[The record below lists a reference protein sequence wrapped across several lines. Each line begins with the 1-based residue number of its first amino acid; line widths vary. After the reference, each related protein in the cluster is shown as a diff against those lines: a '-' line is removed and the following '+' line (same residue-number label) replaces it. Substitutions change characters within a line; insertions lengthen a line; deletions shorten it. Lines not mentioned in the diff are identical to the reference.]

1 MQPVNCVPEHRL
13 LRRRLAG
20 ANLYLVGMMGSGKS
34 SVGRILARQLGYRWL
49 DADQVLEASAG
60 RTIPSL
66 FAQEGEEG
74 FRVAETAVLQQTSQW
89 HSCVVSTGGG
99 AVIRPANW
107 GIMRQGVVVW
117 LAAAAELLLKRLG
130 QDPTPRPLL
139 QCPDPVQRLQQLL
152 TARESLYTQ
161 ADVRVMQTETMT
173 SEVVAAA
180 VLDMLQTRLHGNPGA
195 RSELGDN
202 GVPASE
208 KGGRREE

>member
-1 MQPVNCVPEHRL
+1 MQPVNCVPEHHL

-20 ANLYLVGMMGSGKS
+20 ANLYLVGMPGSGKS
-34 SVGRILARQLGYRWL
+34 SVGGILARKLAYHWL

-74 FRVAETAVLQQTSQW
+74 FRVAETAVLRQMGQW

-152 TARESLYTQ
+152 AVRESLYAQ

-173 SEVVAAA
+173 SEAVAAA
-180 VLDMLQTRLHGNPGA
+180 VLEVLPTALQAPPHGDAQG
-195 RSELGDN
+195 SSTDWYSTFL
-202 GVPASE
+202 
-208 KGGRREE
+208 